1 MMKYYLNTLRRRKSQ
16 LGSIQKDKYKEFNEL
31 KNWNRFPRFAAV
43 VFIASISFLLQHRFY
58 PVVDRNSNLY
68 SFYIGVYSGLLL
80 TTILFSFIIH
90 FLNKN
95 HIRFHFIYL
104 VYFNIFIVSTL
115 SLNVL
120 NFYTSEDLS
129 LFAFVVMSI
138 PLIIRTRFYH
148 YISIYICILTGFTL
162 SLVIL
167 HPNKTDVLR
176 ITQIFLYSFVGF
188 LTTLTVEYA
197 RRKTFHLEEE
207 LRRKNTILE
216 SISVKDPLTGVF
228 NRRYMMDLLV
238 HHILLSRKTEQPFSQ
253 GIVDIDHFKKI
264 NDTLGHLTGDD
275 VLKEIAKIITI
286 AVRSSDLVFRFGGE
300 EFIILFPNTN
310 LENAGF
316 VMQRIKS
323 VIENHDF
330 MGVPWKVT
338 ASGGFTQLTGTDS
351 PDALLQRSDDLLYK
365 AKQDGRNR
373 IYSA

>member
-1 MMKYYLNTLRRRKSQ
+1 M
-16 LGSIQKDKYKEFNEL
+16 
-31 KNWNRFPRFAAV
+31 
-43 VFIASISFLLQHRFY
+43 
-58 PVVDRNSNLY
+58 
-68 SFYIGVYSGLLL
+68 
-80 TTILFSFIIH
+80 
-90 FLNKN
+90 
-95 HIRFHFIYL
+95 
-104 VYFNIFIVSTL
+104 
-115 SLNVL
+115 
-120 NFYTSEDLS
+120 
-129 LFAFVVMSI
+129 
-138 PLIIRTRFYH
+138 
-148 YISIYICILTGFTL
+148 
-162 SLVIL
+162 
-167 HPNKTDVLR
+167 
-176 ITQIFLYSFVGF
+176 
-188 LTTLTVEYA
+188 TTLTVEYA

-264 NDTLGHLTGDD
+264 NDTLGRLTGDD